1 MNTVSGAKSSQ
12 HTVVKARTKSESL
25 KEAFGHQGMNK
36 VSIRHVD
43 AKAWDSLWMSRH
55 GARNNMWMSRY
66 ETREGYGCQGMGL
79 WYNVVVKA
87 WGLGQHGTT
96 VAFGCQGIG
105 LGQLVNVKAC
115 D

>member
-55 GARNNMWMSRY
+55 
-66 ETREGYGCQGMGL
+66 QGMRLGKDM
-79 WYNVVVKA
+79 VVKA
-87 WGLGQHGTT
+87 WDY
-96 VAFGCQGIG
+96 GIMW
-105 LGQLVNVKAC
+105 L
-115 D
+115 